1 MRFLLYIIPILLALY
16 ALIECGMTPSES
28 MPYNIPKPF
37 WFLLIILFTVI
48 GPLAWIVLLRIE
60 RAEKGER
67 IPSARDVVDQ
77 VRQVATGNSSAEQ
90 EPQPQQAHT
99 PDDDAEYLD
108 KIERQIK
115 REKLARQREAE
126 KEAERLRRLR
136 DQQGGDS
143 SLPGDTDSSDTDS
156 DTEDDTDTT
165 SGNNN

>member
-1 MRFLLYIIPILLALY
+1 MRFLLYIVPVLLALY
-16 ALIECGMTPSES
+16 ALVECGMTPSES

-60 RAEKGER
+60 RAEKGEP

-77 VRQVATGNSSAEQ
+77 VRQVATGSQSASE
-90 EPQPQQAHT
+90 EPQSPQAHT
-99 PDDDAEYLD
+99 PDDDAEYLER
-108 KIERQIK
+108 IERQIK
-115 REKLARQREAE
+115 REKLARQREAD

-143 SLPGDTDSSDTDS
+143 SRPHDS
-156 DTEDDTDTT
+156 DTDTT
-165 SGNNN
+165 DSDPEDGSDSNSH